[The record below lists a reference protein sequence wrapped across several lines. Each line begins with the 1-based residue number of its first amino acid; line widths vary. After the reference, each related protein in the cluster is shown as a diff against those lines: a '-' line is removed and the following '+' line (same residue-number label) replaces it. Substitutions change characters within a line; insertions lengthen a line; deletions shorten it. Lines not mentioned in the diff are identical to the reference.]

1 MKNHQTVLY
10 LGNYINSHEKPSVDP
25 TECFSILRGSTRI
38 THFLTAVPP
47 RFSSNTGTIKHL
59 NSFNPIYNTH
69 MTRVFNLR
77 NKVSEALKVSKLMAH
92 NTLSNDFFVMIKI
105 KVDGEATLTSLKKF
119 KGFLEKE
126 RLRYVSSFSSRMGI
140 MNISVYSY

>member
-1 MKNHQTVLY
+1 MKNSRNVLY
-10 LGNYINSHEKPSVDP
+10 LGDYINSHEKPSVEL
-25 TECFSILRGSTRI
+25 TECFSKLRESTRL
-38 THFLTAVPP
+38 TRFLTAAHVCV
-47 RFSSNTGTIKHL
+47 SSNTGTIKHL

-69 MTRVFNLR
+69 MTRAFNLR
-77 NKVSEALKVSKLMAH
+77 KKVSEALKVSKLMAH
-92 NTLSNDFFVMIKI
+92 NTLGNDFFVMIKI

-126 RLRYVSSFSSRMGI
+126 RLRYVSSFSSRMGV